1 MANVNIKVGYTV
13 DKTSLNEI
21 KRQLTDIRLEAAQA
35 KLSGRLTEDL
45 KEASKAADQLEDI
58 LNSAWNSKL
67 NQLDLSKVNN
77 GIKNTYGNVQNLQQA
92 LVKSGNAGATAY
104 NNFAMQVLNTNV
116 QLKQTSSTLDK
127 MATTF
132 KNTIRY
138 GISSSIFNNLTS
150 TIQKAYDYTIKL
162 DTSLNDIRIV
172 TGKSADEMDKF
183 AIRAN
188 KVAKDL
194 GRSTRDFTEASLIYY
209 QQGLGDEEAQAR
221 AEVTMK
227 AANVTGQ
234 AGREVSEQLTAV
246 WNGYKVTADE
256 AELYVDK
263 LAAVAAGTAAD
274 LEELSTGMGKVASA
288 ANLMGVDIDQ
298 LNAQLATIVSVTR
311 QAPESVGVALKTIYS
326 RMSDIQSGLDD
337 ETTLG
342 RYTEKMAQYGI
353 NVLDANNNLRDMGD
367 VIEEIGNKWTFLSR
381 EQQVA
386 LSQTMAGQRQYNNL
400 LSLFDNWDMYTNALE
415 MSSNAVGTLQ
425 EQQDIYMESTEAHLQ
440 KLSTEAE
447 KTYDILF
454 DQDSVNDMSDAM
466 TGLLSIFNDLLA
478 GLGGGLKDFAFF
490 GSTIANIFN
499 KQIGSSIERQIENL
513 EAMRANVSREEL
525 QKQII
530 AQGGVKGEGVTNASA
545 IEKEIPYAEKT
556 LELQKYLTEEQAKQF
571 TNETAKIGLLE
582 QQIQGILQY
591 KDIAEKYGVEIKET
605 AADTQKAL
613 EDEIEKQSELQTK
626 ETLRYKNLKNGIN
639 DYVEGT
645 EHAFETEEQQLQ
657 VQIELIDAMEGMT
670 LNKEKMAQLSEITEK
685 VAEGEKLTE
694 KEIQFILENQKNIR
708 NDINN
713 KVNDLRIAAKG
724 AADEEAGILV
734 DLQNE
739 QTLREKNLQTMQTQV
754 QRQKAISEVVRGTTA
769 VISLLTAA
777 SGILKTIN
785 DETLSAEEKQKRV
798 FTTLLTN
805 LPLLIMNLSSIAK
818 LLPNIAIVTNH
829 IAILMG
835 AQGVTAASSFAAS
848 LWGIISVAG
857 PYVLAIGAVIAVIY
871 SLVKAYNADADAAKE
886 AIERAKELQKE
897 YKKLTEQYKEF
908 KSTLEDYS
916 KAKASLN
923 ELDKATEEYGET
935 LEKTNEYAEK
945 LLENNRELQAI
956 AHRDASGVITF
967 DEEGL
972 KNYEKLQKR
981 RLSTSQAVG
990 YQSQYGANQL
1000 QMTSNITDALRKI
1013 NFKLDQSVISELQSI
1028 YSRNGSLIDNDID
1041 NLTTASDELKESIK
1055 KDIESSNSQII
1066 NLIKS
1071 NDSLAKA
1078 NTYLAAQI
1086 TRNYLEE
1093 NNEDYQK
1100 RDVDEKAAIDQM
1112 LAKTSEALGSQ
1123 YQALYQSYVSD
1134 YKNVKA
1140 YGSKQWTEGIAR
1152 QYAQERGL
1160 TLTKVDVSLGRELLN
1175 VFRGSNAK
1183 GEASFTNAEG
1193 NIEKADLNDMI
1204 DWLATKK
1211 ASNIINKANEFK
1223 YYKGAANLTD
1233 ALKIAGDEL
1242 NVEFNSDT
1250 LRKDILEFAADIN
1263 KTIDNITQ
1271 LSPEEVEKLKTQM
1284 DSVIKS
1290 LAGYNWNGTGY
1301 KNATDFVNGFKTAID
1316 EQYDALKYY
1325 IYEKDEGIKN
1335 ATQIQNILSP
1345 LSQGNPEELKD
1356 EQKEFLTEL
1365 ERKYEELGEIQDKT
1379 SHEYLSVLREI
1390 KEQEETNAV
1399 VALENIKKIKQ
1410 EDLDSQ
1416 LKELEEYEEK
1426 WNTLTE
1432 EQKESKSGENYELY
1446 LNIVGKTEEI
1456 ENTIKDLENADYE
1469 IQMKIKADLASDVSD
1484 AFNIADEMEQLRN
1497 AIHDDLTYTFEEA
1510 QALIDKGY
1518 GEMFTRAKETAENTI
1533 QVNKDVLNA
1542 FVDNKQEEIEVDRQ
1556 AKINQLEQQKVLLQS
1571 QKDILINKLSALKEA
1586 ATAETDVDAATAME
1600 KVANSE
1606 NEYKAAIEALNA
1618 ELKDEAEGATESQN
1632 INAELFNAL
1641 GDMYDKDSINE
1652 QQAEADA
1659 TNNQAENIKT
1669 RINNVRSLHQAY
1681 SSLATQIR
1689 ASENGENTPFFAGNV
1704 NGGSLT
1710 GITGSESI
1718 TANTQQ
1724 ANQIDIQSLTEKTKD
1739 LFKNNKSQYSA
1750 TINALIKNTQAQ
1762 INSVE
1767 AQIGAADAGIAA
1779 LKSASLGLDNAQI
1792 GAGTGKGGNGG
1803 GGKSSKEPNR
1813 MDAIDKEINR
1823 YHDVDIQLKQIET
1836 DIDKLNSQKEK
1847 LFGKDLIENLN
1858 KQLSLLNKQIAV
1870 TSNKVD
1876 IAKTEASELQKVL
1889 SEKGVA
1895 FGEDGTIANY
1905 TQAYVAQLNYVN
1917 GLIAQYNNMSAE
1929 AQESFKDTVEQAK
1942 NDFDTF
1948 VKNIDRYDEVVT
1960 DLIPGLEKDVQ
1971 SAIDEK
1977 IDLQIE
1983 KFDMEIEIRLNL
1995 AEAERDW
2002 NDFKK
2007 KIIDEVEDDNIL
2019 GNAMAKLVD
2028 FSSYYKEDNTGVVQ
2042 ALRKQVD
2049 NTLAELNQMD
2059 TNGWSNVYGDNRAAA
2074 LEDLKKYYEELMTN
2088 LEDVLDLQKEI
2099 HESYIDMM
2107 DEAQDKFDE
2116 QIKSYEMISDL
2127 IDHDMKVI
2135 SLIYGE
2141 ESYSQLARYYDKQ
2154 QQNFNSQLDFQRQQV
2169 DFWRAQLDAL
2179 DEGSDAWEN
2188 AKEKWADA
2196 VGELNTLIENS
2207 IENLQNKYLNTINSI
2222 FQNLNNKVTDGLG
2235 LDYIDEEWTLIN
2247 KNAEQ
2252 YLDTI
2257 NSLYE
2262 VQKLESKYLDALD
2275 NTDSISAQRQIKE
2288 IMDEELADL
2297 RERDKLTQYDI
2308 ERANKKYEIALKQI
2322 ALQEAQQ
2329 NKTKMRLRRDSQG
2342 NYRYEYTTDGDQV
2355 GQLQSELNDM
2365 YNSLYNFDKSKYQ
2378 DNLNQMYSVWVEFQ
2392 EKMAEAA
2399 QINDPVARSERELL
2413 LQNQY
2418 EQLINGLTEQNAT
2431 VRENLHESAF
2441 DDLSRLYDIDV
2452 SNFQNMS
2459 DQEKEVLMGDLIPYW
2474 ESGVQHMTEVFAGE
2488 DGFLGVCRDAF
2499 DQLHDATK
2507 DYEDG
2512 LDELENAGRIDFES
2526 IGEGIDQNIERTQ
2539 QLITDNNELINSY
2552 EQELSAINN
2561 VIGELDNLVDKY
2573 NAAKDAAIAA
2583 TKAAYE
2589 YWSEQQRQ
2597 TANAAGKEN
2606 SSSGSGSDNQ
2616 NSNSSS
2622 NSKGGSNGGTG
2633 GDGNLVIGDTAT
2645 FNGQYYY
2652 DSYGTSPA
2660 GSKYSGVTNGIVVD
2674 RIIGNPYGIHIHSAD
2689 GKYKDLGWIRK
2700 SQLSGYDTGGYTG
2713 TWGNDGRLAL
2723 LHQKELV
2730 LNKEDT
2736 ANMLNAVNIIRN
2748 ITGLL
2753 GNSILGKMA
2762 AATAGNFGANIGNDV
2777 LEQNVHIDAQFPN
2790 VKDSRE
2796 IEDALNNLVNMAS
2809 MRANKNNR

>member
-1 MANVNIKVGYTV
+1 MANINIKVGYTV
-13 DKTSLNEI
+13 DKTGLNEI
-21 KRQLTDIRLEAAQA
+21 KKQLDNIRSEVNKADSLG
-35 KLSGRLTEDL
+35 KLTPEL
-45 KEASKAADQLEDI
+45 KEASAAASQLEKI

-77 GIKNTYGNVQNLQQA
+77 AIKNTYGTVEKLKVA
-92 LVKSGNAGATAY
+92 LTNSGEAGVVAY
-104 NNFAMQVLNTNV
+104 NNFAKSILETNL

-127 MATTF
+127 MAVTF
-132 KNTIRY
+132 KNTVRY
-138 GISSSIFNNLTS
+138 GISSSVFNNLTNS
-150 TIQKAYDYTIKL
+150 IQKAFDYTVKL

-172 TGKSADEMDKF
+172 TEKSAEEMDKF

-188 KVAKDL
+188 RVAKDL
-194 GRSTRDFTEASLIYY
+194 GRSTKDFTEASLIYY
-209 QQGLGDEEAQAR
+209 QQGLSDEEAQAR
-221 AEVTMK
+221 ATVTMK

-234 AGREVSEQLTAV
+234 TGREVSEQLTAV

-274 LEELSTGMGKVASA
+274 LEELSTGMSKVASA

-337 ETTLG
+337 EITLG
-342 RYTEKMAQYGI
+342 NYTKKMAQYGV

-367 VIEEIGNKWTFLSR
+367 VIEEIGKKWNTMSR
-381 EQQVA
+381 EQQIA
-386 LSQTMAGQRQYNNL
+386 LSQTMAGARQYNNL
-400 LSLFDNWDMYTNALE
+400 LSLFDNWDMYTDSLK
-415 MSSNAVGTLQ
+415 MSEKAAGTLQ
-425 EQQDIYMESTEAHLQ
+425 EQQDIYMESTVAHLQ
-440 KLSTEAE
+440 KLRTETE
-447 KTYDILF
+447 RTYDILF
-454 DQDSVNDMSDAM
+454 DQNAVNGMSDAM
-466 TGLLSIFNDLLA
+466 TGLLNIFNEWMA
-478 GLGGGLKDFAFF
+478 GVGGGLSSLTVLAS
-490 GSTIANIFN
+490 GLANIFN
-499 KQIGSSIERQIENL
+499 KQIGASISTMIQNHQASKSNLSAEELKQQIINSYAAEGTTVD
-513 EAMRANVSREEL
+513 ANSTNVTEQAKIAQRILDIKTALTQEEYNQLTAL
-525 QKQII
+525 QKQI
-530 AQGGVKGEGVTNASA
+530 GEDAERIKYLEEYKDIGLEILDNENATIEDYKERLS
-545 IEKEIPYAEKT
+545 IEKESLKNEEKK
-556 LELQKYLTEEQAKQF
+556 LSYLT
-571 TNETAKIGLLE
+571 
-582 QQIQGILQY
+582 
-591 KDIAEKYGVEIKET
+591 
-605 AADTQKAL
+605 
-613 EDEIEKQSELQTK
+613 
-626 ETLRYKNLKNGIN
+626 
-639 DYVEGT
+639 
-645 EHAFETEEQQLQ
+645 
-657 VQIELIDAMEGMT
+657 
-670 LNKEKMAQLSEITEK
+670 
-685 VAEGEKLTE
+685 
-694 KEIQFILENQKNIR
+694 
-708 NDINN
+708 
-713 KVNDLRIAAKG
+713 
-724 AADEEAGILV
+724 
-734 DLQNE
+734 
-739 QTLREKNLQTMQTQV
+739 REKNLYQKGLRDEEDTEDFRQVLSDLGQKDTTSMEQFKIIETARMKIIDGETLSQKEIETIIEAQNQALKEQEGIVNRVNQGLEGRVAAEKKEIEQLKNKNAQDKLRFNETEAQKQRQIAIQKTVQGVTALISLFTTLTGIISTINDESLNGWEKFKRISITLLATLPMLVTSFGSLVTLMPNLAIGMGAVAAGTKATDLSFKSATVSVLTFETALGPLYLVLLAIAAAIAGVVAVCVTLYNIYNADAEAATRARQAAEDAAKAYEELNQKAEELKQTISDYSDGLEQLKKLTSGTKEYEEALDDVNKKARELIETYKLYDDYSYENGILKINEDALERAQIQMNKRTRDALIYKYSTEIAATMAENVSSRTNLQRTINRKINKENGENRRGVNDTSQIQSLSKDTIDKIVNSMNKVREANIEEYRLISEGDEKFRTLINTLGETDPAIKNATKQIIEQRNAFVDLADSTHNAEKSIKYYTQQMLSGIISSKFSDQITAMSFKNGAYDSGRAAQIASV
-754 QRQKAISEVVRGTTA
+754 LEKMPGAKKAEEFLNNVANVTGNGIQFDYTWGNKTLTRFVKEIADVYGSTVTGMDKYYIDNDEDLIRTYAREVLGKDSSEISQMSYKSGAWSRSLIDKSGNKVVDNVSDSVMREQIYQKAISDMKAQYTN
-769 VISLLTAA
+769 SLLNEKSLVAPLEKALDSAKEYGKLFGVDFSDALLNTLDSESKKFDFSSLYARIDPEEFEFIQEEINSA
-777 SGILKTIN
+777 KSMAQISQYTEGTNMSLGILG
-785 DETLSAEEKQKRV
+785 LSEQDIKNLGFESVQTFIDAFEEGWQGWEWDVNSALEAAMSAKGEEFDLLGLSKQKLEEYQEIV
-798 FTTLLTN
+798 QDYAKN
-805 LPLLIMNLSSIAK
+805 LMVVAEDSEQLAE
-818 LLPNIAIVTNH
+818 
-829 IAILMG
+829 
-835 AQGVTAASSFAAS
+835 S
-848 LWGIISVAG
+848 LEI
-857 PYVLAIGAVIAVIY
+857 
-871 SLVKAYNADADAAKE
+871 DADAAVDVAYAVVKMNKAIETLADNMEDWEDVIKNSAKESQEYAEAMGGIRDALADVYNTESKYVSNDFVAEHLEEIERIANGDEE
-886 AIERAKELQKE
+886 AIE
-897 YKKLTEQYKEF
+897 
-908 KSTLEDYS
+908 
-916 KAKASLN
+916 N
-923 ELDKATEEYGET
+923 
-935 LEKTNEYAEK
+935 
-945 LLENNRELQAI
+945 
-956 AHRDASGVITF
+956 
-967 DEEGL
+967 
-972 KNYEKLQKR
+972 
-981 RLSTSQAVG
+981 
-990 YQSQYGANQL
+990 
-1000 QMTSNITDALRKI
+1000 
-1013 NFKLDQSVISELQSI
+1013 
-1028 YSRNGSLIDNDID
+1028 
-1041 NLTTASDELKESIK
+1041 
-1055 KDIESSNSQII
+1055 
-1066 NLIKS
+1066 
-1071 NDSLAKA
+1071 
-1078 NTYLAAQI
+1078 
-1086 TRNYLEE
+1086 
-1093 NNEDYQK
+1093 
-1100 RDVDEKAAIDQM
+1100 
-1112 LAKTSEALGSQ
+1112 
-1123 YQALYQSYVSD
+1123 
-1134 YKNVKA
+1134 
-1140 YGSKQWTEGIAR
+1140 
-1152 QYAQERGL
+1152 
-1160 TLTKVDVSLGRELLN
+1160 
-1175 VFRGSNAK
+1175 
-1183 GEASFTNAEG
+1183 
-1193 NIEKADLNDMI
+1193 
-1204 DWLATKK
+1204 
-1211 ASNIINKANEFK
+1211 
-1223 YYKGAANLTD
+1223 
-1233 ALKIAGDEL
+1233 
-1242 NVEFNSDT
+1242 
-1250 LRKDILEFAADIN
+1250 
-1263 KTIDNITQ
+1263 
-1271 LSPEEVEKLKTQM
+1271 
-1284 DSVIKS
+1284 
-1290 LAGYNWNGTGY
+1290 
-1301 KNATDFVNGFKTAID
+1301 
-1316 EQYDALKYY
+1316 
-1325 IYEKDEGIKN
+1325 
-1335 ATQIQNILSP
+1335 
-1345 LSQGNPEELKD
+1345 
-1356 EQKEFLTEL
+1356 
-1365 ERKYEELGEIQDKT
+1365 
-1379 SHEYLSVLREI
+1379 
-1390 KEQEETNAV
+1390 
-1399 VALENIKKIKQ
+1399 
-1410 EDLDSQ
+1410 
-1416 LKELEEYEEK
+1416 
-1426 WNTLTE
+1426 
-1432 EQKESKSGENYELY
+1432 
-1446 LNIVGKTEEI
+1446 
-1456 ENTIKDLENADYE
+1456 
-1469 IQMKIKADLASDVSD
+1469 
-1484 AFNIADEMEQLRN
+1484 LRN
-1497 AIHDDLTYTFEEA
+1497 ALTDDIIMNIMINNDLDASVRDDIMNSIHQLQTEIPDIKIGTS
-1510 QALIDKGY
+1510 IDIDSLEDS
-1518 GEMFTRAKETAENTI
+1518 EMDFMESMQHIIDAAGLTAE
-1533 QVNKDVLNA
+1533 QANA
-1542 FVDNKQEEIEVDRQ
+1542 
-1556 AKINQLEQQKVLLQS
+1556 
-1571 QKDILINKLSALKEA
+1571 
-1586 ATAETDVDAATAME
+1586 
-1600 KVANSE
+1600 
-1606 NEYKAAIEALNA
+1606 
-1618 ELKDEAEGATESQN
+1618 
-1632 INAELFNAL
+1632 LFNTMGFQAAFATQEVPT
-1641 GDMYDKDSINE
+1641 E
-1652 QQAEADA
+1652 QEVPEYVTETMDDGTRTEELPDGTKQ
-1659 TNNQAENIKT
+1659 TWIKT
-1669 RINNVRSLHQAY
+1669 RTRTYQDGTYKAVGKMTAIAMETSADGTKVPQIKELTKTSSGSMNNY
-1681 SSLATQIR
+1681 SS
-1689 ASENGENTPFFAGNV
+1689 SNK
-1704 NGGSLT
+1704 GG
-1710 GITGSESI
+1710 
-1718 TANTQQ
+1718 
-1724 ANQIDIQSLTEKTKD
+1724 K
-1739 LFKNNKSQYSA
+1739 
-1750 TINALIKNTQAQ
+1750 
-1762 INSVE
+1762 
-1767 AQIGAADAGIAA
+1767 
-1779 LKSASLGLDNAQI
+1779 SLGKSN
-1792 GAGTGKGGNGG
+1792 GSKGG
-1803 GGKSSKEPNR
+1803 GGGSGSAKKPNT
-1813 MDAIDKEINR
+1813 MDPLEKEIDR
-1823 YHDVDIQLKQIET
+1823 YHDVNIQLKEIQI
-1836 DIDKLNSQKEK
+1836 DLDKLDKQRKK
-1847 LFGKDLIENLN
+1847 LFGQDLINNLN
-1858 KQLSLLNKQIAV
+1858 KRLALLNKQIET
-1870 TSNKVD
+1870 TSIKID
-1876 IAKTEASELQKVL
+1876 IAKGEAKELQDTL
-1889 SEKGVA
+1889 FAKGVT
-1895 FGEDGTIANY
+1895 FNSDGTIANY
-1905 TQAYVAQLNYVN
+1905 AQAYASQLNYVN
-1917 GLIAQYNNMSAE
+1917 SLISQYNSMSAE
-1929 AQESFKDTVEQAK
+1929 AQESFKDTIEQAK
-1942 NDFDTF
+1942 KDFDKFT
-1948 VKNIDRYDEVVT
+1948 KDINRYDEVVT
-1960 DLIPGLEKDVQ
+1960 DMIPGLEKDIQ
-1971 SAIDEK
+1971 AAIDEK

-2059 TNGWSNVYGDNRAAA
+2059 TNGWSNVYGDNRTAA

-2135 SLIYGE
+2135 SLVYGE
-2141 ESYSQLARYYDKQ
+2141 ESYNQLARYYDKQ

-2441 DDLSRLYDIDV
+2441 DDLSRLYDVDV

-2622 NSKGGSNGGTG
+2622 NSKGGSNGGAG